1 MMVVVADISSLCPYP
16 DASALEKV
24 TPLSAG
30 NISNLPKDEAI
41 AHLRKTIGGR
51 EAILREVYEYW
62 AAKRVRM
69 GRPMLR
75 RLIAPTSASD
85 ANPLTVFRWVLQ
97 SVKRRRPDVTGPAVC
112 MVLM

>member
-1 MMVVVADISSLCPYP
+1 MCFNS
-16 DASALEKV
+16 DASASEKV

-30 NISNLPKDEAI
+30 IITNMPKEEAI

-62 AAKRVRM
+62 AAKRLRT

-85 ANPLTVFRWVLQ
+85 ANPLTVFR
-97 SVKRRRPDVTGPAVC
+97 SVTLIRHHTEWG
-112 MVLM
+112 LT